1 MKSLL
6 SGEDTT
12 SINQLGGE
20 KLVKGLNEFQNVTQ
34 DIKDYNFNYDNYSKN
49 EGLYFNK
56 LVGLGGN

>member
-56 LVGLGGN
+56 LVGIGGN